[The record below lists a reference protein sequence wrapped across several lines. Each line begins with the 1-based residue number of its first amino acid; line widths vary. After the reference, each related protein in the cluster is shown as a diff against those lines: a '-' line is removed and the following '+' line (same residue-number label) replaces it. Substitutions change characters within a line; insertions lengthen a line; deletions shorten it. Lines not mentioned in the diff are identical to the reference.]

1 MNDEYQ
7 VGKGKRRMKG
17 QRKSHL
23 NKVVEEEQEK
33 AEEVHGEYKEEKEY
47 HE

>member
-1 MNDEYQ
+1 MNQEYQ
-7 VGKGKRRMKG
+7 VGKGKMRMKR
-17 QRKSHL
+17 QRKCHL

-33 AEEVHGEYKEEKEY
+33 ADEVDGEYTEEKEY